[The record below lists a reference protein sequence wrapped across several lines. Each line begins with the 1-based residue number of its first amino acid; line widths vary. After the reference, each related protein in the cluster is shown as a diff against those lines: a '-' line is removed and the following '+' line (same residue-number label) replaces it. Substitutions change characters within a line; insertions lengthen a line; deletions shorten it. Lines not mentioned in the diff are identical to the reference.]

1 MAGYLLIFLLLAGE
15 TAVAF
20 ARRQWRRGLGGL
32 LVIVLI
38 LGAVVY
44 YLLAW
49 NAVMLKVQR
58 NATTPATQSIE
69 PTEEP
74 GP

>member
-1 MAGYLLIFLLLAGE
+1 MAGSLLIFLLLAGE

-38 LGAVVY
+38 LRVVY
-44 YLLAW
+44 YLLSW

-69 PTEEP
+69 PSEEP